1 MPYLLCEK
9 DNHYQLHRRVNM
21 KLFGAIT
28 LTSLTI
34 LTTLFLGGCA
44 PAPATA
50 EPAPPAVE
58 APAETQIVNLY
69 TDRHY
74 DSDDALYQSFTE
86 ETGIQVN
93 VVKGKSDELIERLKT
108 EGTDTEADL
117 FITADVGRLYRAQN
131 ADLLQ
136 PVNSDLLNNN
146 IPNNLRDP
154 DGHWYG
160 LTKRARVIVYAK
172 DRVNPDELSTYE
184 ALTDSK
190 WQGRLLVRGADSI
203 YNQTLL
209 ASFIETM
216 GEAEAKTWAEG
227 IVRNLAREPKGGDR
241 DQAKAIAAGEGDI
254 AIMNTYY
261 LGLMLN
267 SADPEEKKVV
277 EGLGVFFPDQE
288 GSGTHINV
296 SGGGVVNGSKNKD
309 NAVKLLE
316 FLASEKA
323 QISYAEANYEYPVLS
338 GVPAADF
345 LNSLGTFK
353 EQALDLSRLG
363 ELNALAVRLL
373 AEAGWK

>member
-1 MPYLLCEK
+1 
-9 DNHYQLHRRVNM
+9 M

-34 LTTLFLGGCA
+34 LTALFLGGCA
-44 PAPATA
+44 PVPAATEPAAPAA
-50 EPAPPAVE
+50 EAS
-58 APAETQIVNLY
+58 AETQIVNLY

-74 DSDDALYQSFTE
+74 DSDDLLYQSFTE

-117 FITADVGRLYRAQN
+117 FITADVGRLYRAES
-131 ADLLQ
+131 AGLLQ
-136 PVNSDLLNNN
+136 PIESELLTTN
-146 IPNNLRDP
+146 IPENLRDP
-154 DGHWYG
+154 DGHWFG

-190 WQGRLLVRGADSI
+190 WQGRILVRGADSI

-209 ASFIETM
+209 ASLIETM
-216 GEAEAKTWAEG
+216 GEAEAKAWAEG

-267 SADPEEKKVV
+267 GADPEEQKVV

-296 SGGGVVNGSKNKD
+296 SGGGVVNGSKNMD

-323 QISYAEANYEYPVLS
+323 QTSYAEANYEYPVLS

-353 EQALDLSRLG
+353 EQTLDLSRLG
-363 ELNALAVRLL
+363 ELNAEAVRLL

>member
-1 MPYLLCEK
+1 
-9 DNHYQLHRRVNM
+9 M

-28 LTSLTI
+28 LTSLTVV
-34 LTTLFLGGCA
+34 TALFLGGCA
-44 PAPATA
+44 PAQSQPGPAA
-50 EPAPPAVE
+50 
-58 APAETQIVNLY
+58 AETSETAQIVNLY

-74 DSDDALYQSFTE
+74 DSDDVLYQSFTE

-117 FITADVGRLYRAQN
+117 FITADVGRLYRAES

-136 PVNSDLLNNN
+136 PVESNLLENNV
-146 IPNNLRDP
+146 PENLRDP
-154 DGHWYG
+154 EGHWYG

-190 WQGRLLVRGADSI
+190 WQGRILVRGADSI

-209 ASFIETM
+209 ASLIETM
-216 GEAEAKTWAEG
+216 GEADAKAWAEG
-227 IVRNLAREPKGGDR
+227 IVQNLAREPKGGDR
-241 DQAKAIAAGEGDI
+241 DQAKAIASGEGDI

-267 SADPEEKKVV
+267 GADPEEKKVV

-288 GSGTHINV
+288 GNGTHINV
-296 SGGGVVNGSKNKD
+296 SGGGVVNGAKNKD
-309 NAVKLLE
+309 NAIKLLE

-323 QISYAEANYEYPVLS
+323 QTSYAQANYEYPVLS

-353 EQALDLSRLG
+353 EQNLDLSRLG
-363 ELNALAVRLL
+363 ELNAQAVRLL

>member
-1 MPYLLCEK
+1 
-9 DNHYQLHRRVNM
+9 M
-21 KLFGAIT
+21 KLFGAVT
-28 LTSLTI
+28 LTSLTV
-34 LTTLFLGGCA
+34 LTALFLGGCA
-44 PAPATA
+44 PAQSEA
-50 EPAPPAVE
+50 
-58 APAETQIVNLY
+58 APAAAETSLESKVVNLY

-74 DSDDALYQSFTE
+74 DSDDTLYQSFTE

-117 FITADVGRLYRAQN
+117 FITADAGRLYRAKS
-131 ADLLQ
+131 AGLLQ
-136 PVNSDLLNNN
+136 PVESALLSTN
-146 IPNNLRDP
+146 IPENLRDP
-154 DGHWYG
+154 EGHWFG
-160 LTKRARVIVYAK
+160 LTKRARVVVYAK
-172 DRVNPDELSTYE
+172 DRVNPLELSTYE

-190 WQGRLLVRGADSI
+190 WRGRLLVRGADSI

-209 ASFIETM
+209 ASLIELM
-216 GEAEAKTWAEG
+216 GEEDAKTWAEG
-227 IVRNLAREPKGGDR
+227 IVQNLARDPKGGDR

-267 SADPEEKKVV
+267 SSDPEERKVV

-296 SGGGVVNGSKNKD
+296 SGGGVVNGSKNKE

-323 QISYAEANYEYPVLS
+323 QTSYAQANYEYPVLS

-345 LNSLGTFK
+345 LNSLGIFK
-353 EQALDLSRLG
+353 EQTLDLSRLG
-363 ELNALAVRLL
+363 ELNAEAVRLL